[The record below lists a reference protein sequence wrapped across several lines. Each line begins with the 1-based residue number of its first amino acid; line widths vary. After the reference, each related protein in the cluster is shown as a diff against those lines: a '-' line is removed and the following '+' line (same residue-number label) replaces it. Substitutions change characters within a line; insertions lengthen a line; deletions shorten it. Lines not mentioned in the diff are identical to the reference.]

1 LRKAGPKDGFSLPFC
16 SLPLSLSLS
25 QSHIGYPQLS
35 VVGKDVHTKW
45 NKVLKTR
52 GKHTLQKEKV
62 TRPRWLTPVI
72 LAIQEAKSRRTV
84 VQSQP
89 HQQIVQ
95 ETQK

>member
-1 LRKAGPKDGFSLPFC
+1 MCILSGIKFSKPGESILF
-16 SLPLSLSLS
+16 
-25 QSHIGYPQLS
+25 
-35 VVGKDVHTKW
+35 K
-45 NKVLKTR
+45 N
-52 GKHTLQKEKV
+52 EKV